1 MDIQRWSHPE
11 GCLAPN
17 DTGSVVLF
25 SDVEEAL
32 KDKAML
38 DWLLPVISGKSS
50 MDIDRRIHTLAL
62 GIALNRSGR
71 DLVAWAMSVHSS
83 TEGT

>member
-11 GCLAPN
+11 GSLAPN

-38 DWLLPVISGKSS
+38 DWLLPIISGESGLE
-50 MDIDRRIHTLAL
+50 INQRIHTLGL
-62 GIALNRSGR
+62 GVTMQRSGR
-71 DLVAWAMSVHSS
+71 DLVAWAMRVHSGS
-83 TEGT
+83 